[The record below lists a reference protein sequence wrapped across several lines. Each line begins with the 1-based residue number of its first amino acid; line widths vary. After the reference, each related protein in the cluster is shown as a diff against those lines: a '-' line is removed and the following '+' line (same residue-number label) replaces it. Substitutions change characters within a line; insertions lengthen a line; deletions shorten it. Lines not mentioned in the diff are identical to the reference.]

1 MPRVRRQVAGQLFR
15 RGREQ
20 VCVLRCG
27 RDEFRVPERSA
38 QRGDVLRRRAAAA
51 AENGHTGI
59 EHRLHERRE
68 FLRRAVV
75 HSLAADGNGHAGV
88 GLCDQRYA
96 GVFPQAA
103 QLHEHLLRPGRAVE
117 PESVDA
123 HALQHGQRGG
133 HVRARETPAALV
145 AREGHED
152 RLVAHAAHGQYGGAR
167 VRERHHRLN
176 DIQIDTGRFESGR
189 LLGVDIDQILERCL
203 TKRSEKQTRRRE
215 IARDPRLPVRRLTRE
230 RGEAA
235 IIVGCLVEDAA
246 FLELLPV
253 GAEGRRVEYLA
264 SGSDIAALDVHNDVR
279 VLERP
284 LLSAHIA
291 GVAVLL
297 QFGAGRAVEDE
308 GETDFHVVTS
318 VKCYGCGKVR

>member
-1 MPRVRRQVAGQLFR
+1 MLRRR
-15 RGREQ
+15 
-20 VCVLRCG
+20 
-27 RDEFRVPERSA
+27 RDEFRVFQGVP

-51 AENGHTGI
+51 AENSHTGI

-75 HSLAADGNGHAGV
+75 HGLAADGNGHAGV

-133 HVRARETPAALV
+133 HIRAREAPAALV
-145 AREGHED
+145 AREGHKD
-152 RLVAHAAHGQYGGAR
+152 RFVAHAAHGQHGGACI
-167 VRERHHRLN
+167 RERHHRLD
-176 DIQIDTGRFESGR
+176 DIQIDAGR
-189 LLGVDIDQILERCL
+189 LEPGRLFGINIDQILERRL
-203 TKRSEKQTRRRE
+203 AERSKKQASWRK
-215 IARDPRLPVRRLTRE
+215 IARDPRPAVRRFARE
-230 RGEAA
+230 RGKAA
-235 IIVGCLVEDAA
+235 VIICRLVEDAA

-253 GAEGRRVEYLA
+253 GTEGRRVEHLA
-264 SGSDIAALDVHNDVR
+264 SGGNVAALDADNDVR
-279 VLERP
+279 VFERP
-284 LLSAHIA
+284 LLGAHIA

-318 VKCYGCGKVR
+318 VKCYGCGNDRLPVKAAAKSARPDSSR